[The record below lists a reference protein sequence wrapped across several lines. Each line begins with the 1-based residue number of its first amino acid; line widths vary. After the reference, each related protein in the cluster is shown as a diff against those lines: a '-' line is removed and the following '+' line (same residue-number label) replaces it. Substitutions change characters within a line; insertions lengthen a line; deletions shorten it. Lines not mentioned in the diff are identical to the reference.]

1 MRLTNKLIFI
11 IILFIFCSCINDR
24 EFTISEN
31 LNLSTE
37 SVTENDTQS
46 SVFITRVEVDVDPD
60 LIKSVRFTVKN
71 KESAVSDEISAIFS
85 SNKVDNGKNISVPV
99 FGLYENYLNLVEIL
113 LIFTDNSMSTLY
125 INIETQP
132 YDNPHLINTDLVID
146 KPPNKN
152 NKPSFSFFLLQP
164 NTGNIDIG
172 NNGNSFSSIIM
183 DIDGNIRW
191 VRNPILSGLYSRV
204 SRAAAFINN
213 KIIHM
218 DPNTNTGT
226 PNLLMF
232 DLTGDSQVIPIS
244 NTNYLLDSQLW
255 PHHDIRSGKS
265 GIFIEANATDQI
277 HGLLIGQVLIEVNEA
292 GQVIKEFD
300 FGDILAKYML
310 ANGDDPS
317 GLNRH
322 PVNWFHGNSTIYDSR
337 DNSIITSSRE
347 NFVMKIGYDDKEIKW
362 IFGDPN
368 KHWYVNFP
376 SLRKLSLS
384 TDSNYPIGQHS
395 LSIDGDA
402 LMLYNNGTNSFR
414 NPENTPA
421 GINPSKS
428 LASKY
433 NIDISKKSANIVWEY
448 DPNLYSPV
456 CSSIFRDSA
465 NGDYL
470 INHSSVGFTLGG
482 GQAQVTDQ
490 IFEGINENKEVLFKF
505 HVNSRPCVMSWNT
518 KIVNLK
524 NLEYN

>member
-1 MRLTNKLIFI
+1 MKLLKRLLYIFTFFSLI
-11 IILFIFCSCINDR
+11 SCVNDR
-24 EFTISEN
+24 ELTISEN
-31 LNLSTE
+31 LNLNVE
-37 SVTENDTQS
+37 SISENDTQS

-60 LIKSVRFTVKN
+60 LIKNVRFTVKN
-71 KESAVSDEISAIFS
+71 KKSAVSDEISAIFS
-85 SNKVDNGKNISVPV
+85 RDKVENGKNISVPI
-99 FGLYENYLNLVEIL
+99 FGLYDNYMNLVEIL
-113 LIFTDNSMSTLY
+113 LIFIDNSTSK
-125 INIETQP
+125 INIDIETQA
-132 YDNPHLINTDLVID
+132 YDNPHLINTDLIIEQ
-146 KPPNKN
+146 PPNQN

-164 NTGNIDIG
+164 NTGLFDNG

-191 VRNPILSGLYSRV
+191 VRNSVPSGPYTKV

-218 DPNTNTGT
+218 DPNTNSGS

-232 DLTGDSQVIPIS
+232 DLTGTSQIIPIS
-244 NTNYLLDSQLW
+244 NTNYLLDNVLW
-255 PHHDIRSGKS
+255 PHHNIQNGKS
-265 GIFIEANATDQI
+265 GIFIEVNANDQI
-277 HGLLIGQVLIEVNEA
+277 RGTLIGQVLIELNDA

-300 FGDILAKYML
+300 FGAILAKHML
-310 ANGDDPS
+310 ANGDDS
-317 GLNRH
+317 TALIRH

-337 DNSIITSSRE
+337 DNSVITSSRE

-384 TDSNYPIGQHS
+384 TDSEYPIGQHS
-395 LSIDGDA
+395 LSIDGEA

-414 NPENTPA
+414 NPENTPP
-421 GINPSKS
+421 GINPSRS

-433 NIDISKKSANIVWEY
+433 IIDISKKSATMIWNY

-456 CSSIFRDSA
+456 CSSIFRDTA

-470 INHSSVGFTLGG
+470 INHSSVGLVIGG
-482 GQAQVTDQ
+482 GPNQSTDQ
-490 IFEGINENKEVLFKF
+490 IFEGINENKEILFKF
-505 HVNSRPCVMSWNT
+505 TVNSRPCVMSWNT
-518 KIVNLK
+518 KIIDLN

>member
-1 MRLTNKLIFI
+1 MKSIKTLLFF
-11 IILFIFCSCINDR
+11 FIFCTLISCINDR
-24 EFTISEN
+24 ELTISEN

-37 SVTENDTQS
+37 SILENDTQS

-60 LIKSVRFTVKN
+60 LIKNVRFTVKN
-71 KESAVSDEISAIFS
+71 KKSAVSDEISAIFS
-85 SNKVDNGKNISVPV
+85 RDKVDNGKNISVPV
-99 FGLYENYLNLVEIL
+99 FGLYENYLNYVEIL
-113 LIFTDNSMSTLY
+113 LIFIDNSMSTV
-125 INIETQP
+125 NIDIQTQP
-132 YDNPHLINTDLVID
+132 YENPHVNTDLVIIQ
-146 KPPNKN
+146 PPTQN

-164 NTGNIDIG
+164 NTGNIDNG
-172 NNGNSFSSIIM
+172 NNGNSLSSIIM

-191 VRNPILSGLYSRV
+191 VRNPVTSGPYNKV
-204 SRAAAFINN
+204 SRAAAFIN
-213 KIIHM
+213 KKLIHM
-218 DPNTNTGT
+218 DPNTNSGA

-232 DLTGDSQVIPIS
+232 DLTGTSQVIPIS
-244 NTNYLLDSQLW
+244 NTNYLLDNFLW
-255 PHHDIRSGKS
+255 PHHDIRNGKS
-265 GIFIEANATDQI
+265 GIFIEANVNDKIRGT
-277 HGLLIGQVLIEVNEA
+277 LYGQVLLEVNDA

-300 FGDILAKYML
+300 FGAILAKYML

-337 DNSIITSSRE
+337 DNSVISSSRE
-347 NFVMKIGYDDKEIKW
+347 NFVIKIGYDDKEIKW
-362 IFGDPN
+362 IFGDTN

-384 TDSNYPIGQHS
+384 TDSDYPIGQHS

-414 NPENTPA
+414 NPENTPP
-421 GINPSKS
+421 GINPSRS

-433 NIDISKKSANIVWEY
+433 IIDTSKKLATVTWNY

-456 CSSIFRDSA
+456 CSSIFRDNN

-470 INHSSVGFTLGG
+470 INHSSVGFVFGG
-482 GQAQVTDQ
+482 GPNQITDQ
-490 IFEGINENKEVLFKF
+490 IFEGINENKEILFKF
-505 HVNSRPCVMSWNT
+505 TIKSRPCVMSWNT
-518 KIVNLK
+518 KIIDLK